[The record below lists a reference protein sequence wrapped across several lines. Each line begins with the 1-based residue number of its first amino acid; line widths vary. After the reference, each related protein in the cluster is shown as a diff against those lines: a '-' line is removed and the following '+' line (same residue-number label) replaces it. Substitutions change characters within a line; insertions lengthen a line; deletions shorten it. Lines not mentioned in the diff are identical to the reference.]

1 MRKLYIFTLL
11 MLFSLVAQDL
21 FAQKTLTLRVTNLT
35 NSPGRD
41 CDGVWND
48 SDWQWTFG
56 GDASG
61 CDYLN
66 GNNSAN
72 SWNPNRVIFGT
83 NTYYSR
89 NCWPTTVSVQFRY
102 QENDNSGDCDAGG
115 SCSRTDARTTPAW
128 NAANGN
134 TAVGALTGNCTGDCP
149 TTITYGYSG
158 QFEVGGSNFNAQNLD
173 VNGYVN
179 NTTACTAINL
189 GSGTSLA
196 ATGNYATQCTETW
209 YYYTLTSNRSDLTF
223 NPSQDNGSLYIYYSA
238 SAACGDLCFRTS
250 SGGGAVTLRG
260 APAGRYYFRQL
271 SSGGGNTNVAI
282 TSTTTS
288 HDEIQFATTAALN
301 YSASVNNSGFSEQGG
316 ELEPAGDIFGTWWYT
331 FVTPPGG
338 YPFLQASISQGT
350 GENSAVA
357 IYRFNSN
364 NCSNDFGTNLTTLA
378 SDRWCAS
385 SGGSVSTNCLAGNTR
400 YYVQFG
406 TAENFAACTNL
417 LNGTPSTG
425 SYNISITTGSP
436 GGPDGICAPHN
447 FGTISSGYNS
457 GDIYYNNSCLS
468 ISAGETRTGDMSNT
482 MWYKF
487 RTPAGGLE
495 SVNVNVEEAG
505 EGANLIAVAL
515 YQDADA
521 TCAYSGM
528 TERAFD
534 RWCASSGGDISYNCL
549 PGNTD
554 FYIQL
559 GTGYHFA
566 LCNDVTNGGR
576 STGRYRLRLTS
587 SSYATGPDNICS
599 AVTNFT
605 INSTSGSTSI
615 NDQSN
620 LCAGTEGGEPGDGQK
635 TVWYRFTTGATVPY
649 NFTISMDAKT
659 NGLNSDVYVY
669 ESCGGGCT
677 FGALQELDNFFNV
690 DPLPGE
696 KDADGTIEGKIKP
709 NGTYYIRADGV
720 PTVGQDGGFDLDMSW
735 SGTFLANDNYCG
747 SHNLSSGFN
756 YNSTTITHAV
766 NTDNA
771 SSEDRCTTN
780 EPDVSD
786 EKTAWWRFTTGANP
800 PAVTTVNPSASGL
813 CTGQAWVY
821 SSAASG
827 ACTGTAFTNYNAGTN
842 NFNGLSL
849 IGSTTLGGDIDLECL
864 AANTTYYILGKVGG
878 VCSSGSLSIELSS
891 NGAPKPTNNDVCSAT
906 AMGASTPNTT
916 LTSNGI
922 TRNNFCAN
930 ATGEASWNPSFG
942 KDQTVWY
949 SFTTGATVGANIQ
962 VSVRNDPNSYGDQ
975 IASELA
981 VFTRTSCNSGTVN
994 LVAEDNP
1001 IPVLGNGTEVNF
1013 CPAPNTNYWIM
1024 IDHDP
1029 SITAAGEGYFDVRV
1043 IHDNYTQGPDNIC
1056 SAVTN
1061 FTINSTTGS
1070 TSINDQSNLC
1080 AGTEGGE
1087 PGDGQKTVWYRFTT
1101 GATVPYNFT
1110 ISMDA
1115 KTNGLNSDVYVYE
1128 SCGGGCTFGA
1138 LQELDNFFNVDPLPG
1153 EKDAD
1158 GTIEGKIK
1166 PNSTYYIRADGVPTV
1181 GVDGGFDI
1189 DISWS
1194 GTFLAN
1200 DNYCGAHNLSSAFNA
1215 NSTTVVHSVNTDNAS
1230 SEDRCTTN
1238 EPDVSDEKTAWWRF
1252 TTGATPPAT
1261 IRVNPDASGLCTGQ
1275 AWVYSGVATGACTG
1289 SAFTNY
1295 NAATNNFN
1303 GLTLIDYTTLG
1314 NDVVINCPTANTTY
1328 YIMGKVGGV
1337 CSSGSLT
1344 INLSSDGAVS
1354 VGDICSQATSLGTLN
1369 VGGTIGNSGAAYS
1382 NICAN
1387 PDTGPSCSFS
1397 IQHGVWFTFTTAATV
1412 SGYMDFRGFNTGSD
1426 DIDLQLVV
1434 YEGSCA
1440 SLTEVDCDYFPTLTF
1455 CLDGLCSE
1463 DLFDI
1468 CVKPSTT
1475 YYVLVDGGGITAA
1488 LEEGTFGLTVTHNTP
1503 PSNDLPCNATVA
1515 TVQPFNTYTTTFLN
1529 NQTNVNAT
1537 PCFEPDSGWTSNGN
1551 DHGVWYKFNSLPGR
1565 RLVIDANS
1573 LADNI
1578 DIQLALY
1585 EGNPGCSNLTYVN
1598 RDWFLSPLFCV
1609 DGLCDEDFI
1618 VTDCLAPDKEYY
1630 LMVDGGSALGINGA
1644 MHEGTFSLRLY
1655 YPREGGLNPCLYNA
1669 VTNPYGAPRIGAGA
1683 IPTSGSAQLL
1693 NNSNFCG
1700 LSDADLALQGI
1711 PSPAWSADDAV
1722 FYVFRPPTSGSVKI
1736 TATSDP
1742 VIGPAL
1748 GLLSGNEIDLQLA
1761 VYEAAGAAGSCTPAS
1776 WSVVA
1781 SASNSLLLDGYSE
1794 YVIVNCLDPDKDY
1807 YLLVDGTGL
1816 NTVGFFDLLIED
1828 YGIVTTNDL
1837 QCDAIDIVASQ
1848 TLALQNQWR
1857 SCNQNLTL
1865 TLNDQNNY
1873 CADNINEPTP
1883 VNWDGTAKMVWY
1895 KFDAPPSGG
1904 VHFELNTVTS
1914 NPFASEYLNGALALY
1929 DLPDGEDICTYLFT
1943 PADEIVSDY
1952 NVDVPPASTGED
1964 MNDNNILFPD
1974 NRFVYCLTP
1983 GRTYYLAVDGWQ
1995 VPLTSDWDKGE
2006 FSISIESSDRDAPA
2020 VNTAVCDAKFLGD
2033 LSSSPLG
2040 TTVNTIP
2047 SPPRH
2052 PTIPGYC
2059 MRAENNFCANNLING
2074 VPYPTSPGGT
2084 FGVNFDVD
2092 QAVWY
2097 QFIAP
2102 ASTAVEIRA
2111 LNDPGSLG
2119 DQIDLQIGVFETS
2132 DNTCTGAFQQIKG
2145 EYDLGFFSETVQVNC
2160 LEPGKPYW
2168 LMVDGSGLNM
2178 EGYFEIEIEVVTP
2191 TELAPPN
2198 DDICDATTVT
2208 PFLGPVTIADDRNRC
2223 ATLEAAIPEP
2233 STFEKDFTVWYE
2245 FITPGGVGPYA
2256 VEVNVTSSLPWPF
2269 GDAIDPQIAV
2279 YKSSNNLCSGTITE
2293 HFSDY
2298 STFGLPFTETSQV
2311 HCLEPNTRY
2320 FVMID
2325 GSLLNLQ
2332 GFYDI
2337 TLESITPNPI
2347 AVNNNRCDVVSLPT
2361 GDLGTLGAAG
2371 GSTLGG
2377 LGGGATLWNNFCADV
2392 EVGEPDPGAFDLDQ
2406 TVWFKFRTPLI
2417 AGPIDGVNVN
2427 FYLDND
2433 IAFGDQIDLQFAVY
2447 QSSGGCNGTFTE
2459 MESSYNP
2466 LTPLLNFF
2474 DEEMDLCL
2482 REDTEYWIQ
2491 VDGSALN
2498 TQGYFKLRLRNDG
2511 GSSRPIN
2518 DDFCNATNIVIGTP
2532 LINQNNNCATVEL
2545 GEPLAGA
2552 DIQKSVWYKFTAPAS
2567 GRVEIRTV
2575 DADGALTGID
2585 PEWYLYEFNGSCT
2598 AGAFTGVFTELASAY
2613 FPTLGLVNPDDVEVY
2628 ECLFPGREY
2637 YIQVDGTTVGGPE
2650 GVFDISVTNV
2660 AVTVPSN
2667 NSCSNPIALSVNT
2680 ESCQYSTGTWSD
2692 QNYGTATRT
2701 LDNVPGCGSN
2711 CGDTW
2716 YSFTMPATGFA
2727 KIEGDDE
2734 FGSFGSNNSEL
2745 VISAF
2750 RGTCGAL
2757 VPIQCDNGG
2766 VGKDPD
2772 YSIAGTPGETI
2783 FLQVYSANGNS
2794 DDNEDLAICVSERCA
2809 ADECPD
2815 YITMVLGDDYCWDV
2829 RDATTESASNGYPVC
2844 GAPTDPEKSV
2854 YFRFDTDD
2862 FCWGYQIIIE
2872 TSELSANGNC
2882 ILGNSPT
2889 SELIMSVYQDSPGA
2903 LCDGNPIAVLDCEVF
2918 DDCSYPGGVNTTI
2931 TYLVGPLTQNIKANS
2946 TYIIQLNARDALP
2959 FITSDDVVDGTIK
2972 VRKLCDGREWQ
2983 YAPLGTTV
2991 STGYC
2996 EDSEGWRH
3004 YYNDAGTP
3012 AVASDDILIYSL
3024 RPNGNNFEGT
3034 ATIGVAPIPYEATAP
3049 NYGSWVMRRHWDF
3062 TLTSG
3067 SIDPSFPVDVRFYYQ
3082 DAEKNEIIADA
3093 QAFAIANGL
3102 IYEPF
3107 EWYKSANGSA
3117 YVPTLGVNIIPE
3129 RVIAEYGSGVATGAP
3144 QALVAE
3150 DHDFDPTNEWCNG
3163 IQYVEIF
3170 GLTGFSG
3177 GSGATGAS
3185 PSGGSPLPVELISFV
3200 GWNDGDVN
3208 ELEWVTATELNN
3220 ELFVIERSAD
3230 AINFVELGTVDGN
3243 GTTNYEITYNFTDFT
3258 PIQGVNYYRLKQI
3271 DFDGTFEYSSII
3283 AVEVEGGVTKTSIV
3297 KLHPNPANEL
3307 INMQLIQFNHC
3318 GGG

>member
-1 MRKLYIFTLL
+1 LTAN
-11 MLFSLVAQDL
+11 SN
-21 FAQKTLTLRVTNLT
+21 TLTI
-35 NSPGRD
+35 D
-41 CDGVWND
+41 
-48 SDWQWTFG
+48 
-56 GDASG
+56 
-61 CDYLN
+61 
-66 GNNSAN
+66 
-72 SWNPNRVIFGT
+72 
-83 NTYYSR
+83 
-89 NCWPTTVSVQFRY
+89 
-102 QENDNSGDCDAGG
+102 
-115 SCSRTDARTTPAW
+115 
-128 NAANGN
+128 
-134 TAVGALTGNCTGDCP
+134 
-149 TTITYGYSG
+149 
-158 QFEVGGSNFNAQNLD
+158 
-173 VNGYVN
+173 
-179 NTTACTAINL
+179 
-189 GSGTSLA
+189 
-196 ATGNYATQCTETW
+196 
-209 YYYTLTSNRSDLTF
+209 
-223 NPSQDNGSLYIYYSA
+223 PSQNSSIVTVYYSA
-238 SAACGDLCFRTS
+238 TSSCGDLCFRA
-250 SGGGAVTLRG
+250 SGGGAATVHG
-260 APAGRYYFRQL
+260 APAGRYYFSL
-271 SSGGGNTNVAI
+271 SSSGGANTNIAI
-282 TSTTTS
+282 SRTATS
-288 HDEIQFATTAALN
+288 HDQIRNATSITPN
-301 YSASVNNSGFSEQGG
+301 YSASVNNGSYTESPG
-316 ELEPAGDIFGTWWYT
+316 EPNPPGDMYNTWWYT
-331 FVTPPGG
+331 FTTPAGG
-338 YPFLQASISQGT
+338 YPYLQASISEGS
-350 GENSAVA
+350 GNNSAVV
-357 IYRFNSN
+357 IYRSN
-364 NCSNDFGTNLTTLA
+364 GTNCSEFGYSLTTLA

-385 SGGSVSTNCLAGNTR
+385 SGGSVSINCLSGNTT
-400 YYVQFG
+400 YFVQYG
-406 TAENFAACTNL
+406 TASNFALCVGGEN
-417 LNGTPSTG
+417 TG
-425 SYNISITTGSP
+425 SYNISITTGAA
-436 GGPDGICAPHN
+436 GGPDNLCSPHD
-447 FGTISSGYNS
+447 FGTIGSGYNS
-457 GDIYYNNSCLS
+457 GDIYYNNNCLGTQ
-468 ISAGETRTGDMSNT
+468 AGEPRTGDMSHT

-487 RTPAGGLE
+487 RTPVGGLE
-495 SVNVNVEEAG
+495 SVNVAVEEAG
-505 EGANLIAVAL
+505 EGANYVAATL
-515 YQDADA
+515 YQASA
-521 TCAYSGM
+521 CAFGSL
-528 TERAFD
+528 TERDFD
-534 RWCASSGGDISYNCL
+534 RWCASSGGDLSYNCL

-559 GTGYHFA
+559 GTGYNFLA
-566 LCNDVTNGGR
+566 CTDLLNGGR

-587 SSYATGPDNICS
+587 SSYATGIDNICS

-605 INSTSGSTSI
+605 INSAAGSTSI

-620 LCAGTEGGEPGDGQK
+620 ICAGTEGGEPGGGQK
-635 TVWYRFTTGATVPY
+635 TVWYRFTTGATVGRTF
-649 NFTISMDAKT
+649 NINMDAET
-659 NGLNSDVYVY
+659 NGLNADVYVY
-669 ESCGGGCT
+669 EACNGCVFGGLT
-677 FGALQELDNFFNV
+677 ELDNFFDVN
-690 DPLPGE
+690 PLPGE
-696 KDADGTIEGKIKP
+696 WDAGGSISGKIKP
-709 NGTYYIRADGV
+709 NTTYYIRADG
-720 PTVGQDGGFDLDMSW
+720 
-735 SGTFLANDNYCG
+735 
-747 SHNLSSGFN
+747 
-756 YNSTTITHAV
+756 
-766 NTDNA
+766 TD
-771 SSEDRCTTN
+771 
-780 EPDVSD
+780 V
-786 EKTAWWRFTTGANP
+786 
-800 PAVTTVNPSASGL
+800 
-813 CTGQAWVY
+813 
-821 SSAASG
+821 
-827 ACTGTAFTNYNAGTN
+827 
-842 NFNGLSL
+842 
-849 IGSTTLGGDIDLECL
+849 
-864 AANTTYYILGKVGG
+864 
-878 VCSSGSLSIELSS
+878 
-891 NGAPKPTNNDVCSAT
+891 
-906 AMGASTPNTT
+906 
-916 LTSNGI
+916 
-922 TRNNFCAN
+922 
-930 ATGEASWNPSFG
+930 
-942 KDQTVWY
+942 
-949 SFTTGATVGANIQ
+949 
-962 VSVRNDPNSYGDQ
+962 
-975 IASELA
+975 
-981 VFTRTSCNSGTVN
+981 
-994 LVAEDNP
+994 
-1001 IPVLGNGTEVNF
+1001 
-1013 CPAPNTNYWIM
+1013 
-1024 IDHDP
+1024 
-1029 SITAAGEGYFDVRV
+1029 
-1043 IHDNYTQGPDNIC
+1043 
-1056 SAVTN
+1056 
-1061 FTINSTTGS
+1061 
-1070 TSINDQSNLC
+1070 
-1080 AGTEGGE
+1080 
-1087 PGDGQKTVWYRFTT
+1087 
-1101 GATVPYNFT
+1101 
-1110 ISMDA
+1110 
-1115 KTNGLNSDVYVYE
+1115 
-1128 SCGGGCTFGA
+1128 
-1138 LQELDNFFNVDPLPG
+1138 
-1153 EKDAD
+1153 
-1158 GTIEGKIK
+1158 
-1166 PNSTYYIRADGVPTV
+1166 V
-1181 GVDGGFDI
+1181 GVDGGFDL

-1194 GTFLAN
+1194 GTFNTN
-1200 DNYCGAHNLSSAFNA
+1200 DDFCNATNMGTLTNGGTLTQSNFNNYSASA
-1215 NSTTVVHSVNTDNAS
+1215 EEQCAL
-1230 SEDRCTTN
+1230 N
-1238 EPDVSDEKTAWWRF
+1238 EPNVDEDDETVWFRFTTSANPGTSINIDVSADGGTGQGGVCAFGEIVAGWVKVYVADGSPVLPGSCAGWTSSTDWFAGIVEPAGVSVGLDVSD
-1252 TTGATPPAT
+1252 
-1261 IRVNPDASGLCTGQ
+1261 
-1275 AWVYSGVATGACTG
+1275 
-1289 SAFTNY
+1289 
-1295 NAATNNFN
+1295 
-1303 GLTLIDYTTLG
+1303 LTLD
-1314 NDVVINCPTANTTY
+1314 CPAASTTY
-1328 YIMGKVGGV
+1328 YVQVETGGLATCDMAQFDLV
-1337 CSSGSLT
+1337 VTDNGL
-1344 INLSSDGAVS
+1344 LK

-1369 VGGTIGNSGAAYS
+1369 SGATIGNAGAAYS
-1382 NICAN
+1382 NICAGA
-1387 PDTGPSCSFS
+1387 DAGPSCSFS
-1397 IQHGVWFTFTTAATV
+1397 IQSGVWFTFTTAANV
-1412 SGYMDFRGFNTGSD
+1412 SGFADFRAYNTGSD
-1426 DIDLQLVV
+1426 DIDLQIVV
-1434 YEGSCA
+1434 YEGSCG
-1440 SLTEVDCDYFPTLTF
+1440 SLTEIACDYFPSLTL
-1455 CLDGLCSE
+1455 CLDGLCDE
-1463 DLFDI
+1463 DLDDV

-1475 YYVLVDGGGITAA
+1475 YYVLIDGGGVSAA
-1488 LEEGTFGLTVTHNTP
+1488 YEEGTFGLQVIDRVE
-1503 PSNDLPCNATVA
+1503 PSNDLPCAATVA
-1515 TVQPFNTYTTTFLN
+1515 TVQPFNTYTTTFIN
-1529 NQTNVNAT
+1529 NQTNVNGT
-1537 PCFEPDSGWTSNGN
+1537 NCFEPNPGWTSNGN
-1551 DHGVWYKFNSLPGR
+1551 DHGVWYKFNTLPGR

-1573 LADNI
+1573 LGDNI

-1585 EGNPGCSNLTYVN
+1585 EGNPGCGNLTYVN

-1618 VTDCLAPDKEYY
+1618 VTDCLNPTKEYY
-1630 LMVDGGSALGINGA
+1630 LMVDGGSSLGINGA

-1669 VTNPYGAPRIGAGA
+1669 VSNVYGAPRVGAGA

-1748 GLLSGNEIDLQLA
+1748 GLLAGNEIDLQLA

-1781 SASNSLLLDGYSE
+1781 SASNSLLLDGYNE
-1794 YVIVNCLDPDKDY
+1794 YVIVNCLDPNKDY
-1807 YLLVDGTGL
+1807 YLLVDGTGF

-3307 INMQLIQFNHC
+3307 INMQLQSATNTQFTMTILDITGRVVEMFNIEATK
-3318 GGG
+3318 GLNPPFSIDLENYPQGVFLINLFDKNSGEMLEAKFVKQ